1 MKKLF
6 LTLSFALIGLV
17 SFSQDTATYTGY
29 TYNNLTI
36 ETDSV
41 NVHITVKAMVYG
53 QTLTNDLY
61 VKAAN
66 SKTVTEILAILEDKA
81 YLFFLSKYR

>member
-6 LTLSFALIGLV
+6 LTLSFALIRLT

-41 NVHITVKAMVYG
+41 NVHITIKALIYG

-61 VKAAN
+61 VKVAN
-66 SKTVTEILAILEDKA
+66 SKTVTQILAILEDKA
-81 YLFFLSKYR
+81 YLYFVAKYR

>member
-6 LTLSFALIGLV
+6 LTISFALIGLS
-17 SFSQDTATYTGY
+17 SFCQDTATYTGY

-36 ETDSV
+36 EADSV
-41 NVHITVKAMVYG
+41 NMHITVKAMIYG

-66 SKTVTEILAILEDKA
+66 SKTVIQILAILEDKS

>member
-6 LTLSFALIGLV
+6 LTLSFALIGLL

-36 ETDSV
+36 ESDSI
-41 NVHITVKAMVYG
+41 NVHITVKAMIYG

-61 VKAAN
+61 VKAPN
-66 SKTVTEILAILEDKA
+66 TKTVNQILAILEDKA